1 MNAATVDQAFRAAWK
16 RLESAGIDTARLDAR
31 LLVGRVLGGGAEKV
45 LSEGARALSATE
57 AAQLETLV
65 NRRAN
70 REPMSHILGAR
81 EFWSLDFKVTSATLT
96 PRPDTEILIETALD
110 LASRPV
116 RRVLDLGTG
125 TGCILLALLSEWP
138 DARGVG
144 VDASG
149 DALAVARHNAE
160 TLGLAARARFAAAD
174 WRDEDSLATLGGPFD
189 VVVSNPPYIPAGD
202 IAALEADVRD
212 YEPRAAL
219 DGGADGLDA
228 YRAIIARLDGL
239 LAPAGLA
246 VFEVGAGQAS
256 DVAALLSDAGFAVA
270 ERRRDLGGIERVVAA
285 RREKS
290 PNEKKELE

>member
-96 PRPDTEILIETALD
+96 PRPDTEILIATALD

-138 DARGVG
+138 DAQGVG

-160 TLGLAARARFAAAD
+160 TLGLAARARFTPAD
-174 WRDEDSLATLGGPFD
+174 WRDEESLATLGGPFD

-239 LAPAGLA
+239 LAPAGLT